1 MSYDNFCRTA
11 RRSTRDVAR
20 SNMAPVHAIR
30 ASPCSLYGYCSD
42 TMFLLDLR
50 IFDVFARLSRFSVFL
65 VFLLPVFLL
74 KRVCTYIYYIYFCNS
89 NIRYSLTVACE
100 EKARST
106 SDILRRTMI
115 HRESVSWLSALSC
128 VI

>member
-1 MSYDNFCRTA
+1 MIISAGRRGDQRATLHDQIWRPSMRFERPLARFTA
-11 RRSTRDVAR
+11 IV
-20 SNMAPVHAIR
+20 PI
-30 ASPCSLYGYCSD
+30 PCFSSIFESSMYSLGY
-42 TMFLLDLR
+42 LDSQC
-50 IFDVFARLSRFSVFL
+50 FF
-65 VFLLPVFLL
+65 LPVFLL

-106 SDILRRTMI
+106 SDILRRTII

>member
-50 IFDVFARLSRFSVFL
+50 CIRSAISILSVSCFPFTGVL
-65 VFLLPVFLL
+65 VET
-74 KRVCTYIYYIYFCNS
+74 RVYIYIYITYIFATATFDT
-89 NIRYSLTVACE
+89 R
-100 EKARST
+100 
-106 SDILRRTMI
+106 
-115 HRESVSWLSALSC
+115 
-128 VI
+128 